1 MLVIDSSEL
10 RSFFLFLFR
19 NIWQTA
25 GKHDILES
33 PGAVCSVGWPQKVSV
48 AQVAEHHHTDFKR
61 GKELQYL
68 TKKRLVSLSVFIAV
82 IVIELCKSKGNA
94 EMQFYDVS

>member
-1 MLVIDSSEL
+1 MALDLDIFSE
-10 RSFFLFLFR
+10 FVLFLFR

-48 AQVAEHHHTDFKR
+48 NTTTLILKE

-68 TKKRLVSLSVFIAV
+68 TKKCLVSLSMLIAV
-82 IVIELCKSKGNA
+82 ILIELCKSKGRE
-94 EMQFYDVS
+94 EMQLHDVS